1 MRCTSSDLITE
12 HPRLESAP
20 EHRSEPSCPELHSRP
35 IRNLFTNSV
44 SAWALDPPASGR
56 SLCFILTGLAE
67 AHKVGRHDRIRRL
80 RLYAE
85 PAKGPPVSLGF
96 GRHDIVGG
104 QKVDLIPARRQEC
117 RKATKRRSA
126 RKRAGRRD
134 EAREAERQPDERT
147 SAVDRPQ

>member
-12 HPRLESAP
+12 HPQLESAP
-20 EHRSEPSCPELHSRP
+20 KHRSEPSCPELHSRP

-44 SAWALDPPASGR
+44 SDPPASSR
-56 SLCFILTGLAE
+56 SLSFILTGLAE

-80 RLYAE
+80 RLDAE
-85 PAKGPPVSLGF
+85 PTKGPPVSLGF
-96 GRHDIVGG
+96 SRHDIVGG

-126 RKRAGRRD
+126 RNRAGRRD